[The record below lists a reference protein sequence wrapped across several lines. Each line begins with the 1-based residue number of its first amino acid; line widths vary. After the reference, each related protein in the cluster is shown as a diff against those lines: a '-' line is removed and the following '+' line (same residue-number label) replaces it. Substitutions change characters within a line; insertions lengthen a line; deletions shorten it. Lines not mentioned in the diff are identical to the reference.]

1 VVRHQRRYSDAE
13 IHIEAVAE
21 FARDPLHN
29 PFPFLLV
36 GDGHSVIPSVEM
48 TRHTKKNIS
57 KAIGNAN
64 LAGLD
69 GANYATVA
77 SRSEPPIALRTCTP
91 FSSGT

>member
-1 VVRHQRRYSDAE
+1 
-13 IHIEAVAE
+13 
-21 FARDPLHN
+21 
-29 PFPFLLV
+29 
-36 GDGHSVIPSVEM
+36 M